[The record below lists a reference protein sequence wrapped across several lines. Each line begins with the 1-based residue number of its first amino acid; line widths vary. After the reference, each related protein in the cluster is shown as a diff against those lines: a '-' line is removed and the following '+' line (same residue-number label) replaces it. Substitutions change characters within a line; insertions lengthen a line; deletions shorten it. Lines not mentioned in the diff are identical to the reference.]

1 MIYKRVAGLPWQ
13 IIDDKAV
20 IIDPRNQKVHELN
33 EVGSFIWQNL
43 DGAADTAQISEMLDA
58 DFECE
63 MALVAHDI
71 EEFCE
76 GLMTEGIVECLTA
89 QSPF

>member
-1 MIYKRVAGLPWQ
+1 MIYKRMAGLPWQ

-20 IIDPRNQKVHELN
+20 IIDPRTQKVHELN

-43 DGAADTAQISEMLDA
+43 DGANNTEKISELLDA

-63 MALVAHDI
+63 LALVAHDI

-76 GLMTEGIVECLTA
+76 GLMAEGIVECLTA
-89 QSPF
+89 KSPF

>member
-20 IIDPRNQKVHELN
+20 IIDPRNQRVHELN
-33 EVGSFIWQNL
+33 EVGSFIWQSL
-43 DGAADTAQISEMLDA
+43 DGVNNTDQISEMLDT

-63 MALVAHDI
+63 MAIVAHDI
-71 EEFCE
+71 QEFCE
-76 GLMTEGIVECLTA
+76 GLMAEGIVECLTTNA
-89 QSPF
+89 PF

>member
-33 EVGSFIWQNL
+33 EVGSFIWQSL
-43 DGAADTAQISEMLDA
+43 DGDNDTAQISELLDA
-58 DFECE
+58 DFDCE
-63 MALVAHDI
+63 LALVALDI

-76 GLMTEGIVECLTA
+76 GLMSEGIVECLTPA
-89 QSPF
+89 TPF

>member
-33 EVGSFIWQNL
+33 EVGSFIWQSL
-43 DGAADTAQISEMLDA
+43 DGANDTAQISEMLDE
-58 DFECE
+58 DFDCE
-63 MALVAHDI
+63 LAIVAHDI

-76 GLMTEGIVECLTA
+76 GLMAEGIVECLTVNA
-89 QSPF
+89 PF

>member
-20 IIDPRNQKVHELN
+20 IIDPRTQKVHELN

-43 DGAADTAQISEMLDA
+43 GGDFDTAQISEMLES
-58 DFECE
+58 DFDCGL
-63 MALVAHDI
+63 AVVAHDI

-76 GLMTEGIVECLTA
+76 SLVAEGIVECLTA
-89 QSPF
+89 NSPF